1 MVTAFS
7 VAMVPQSHAFAFG
20 EVQVDEE
27 YSVSLADSQTDTS
40 YTKWLSSW
48 NQTNYDSVTNVV
60 LTPGSNLAS
69 LNFSWYAKTGTTP
82 AVALSTKPDF
92 SDARFFSGTST
103 AISRST
109 GTSTYSGAQHVSVQ
123 DALVPGKTYYY
134 RVTNEQTSIVP
145 VWSSAHTYTVP
156 AKDNFTLLLAGDSQI
171 GASGDV
177 AADTYSWNKV
187 LNTALKKV
195 PNASFLLSLGDQVD
209 YKTSTGDQGLR
220 EQQYAG
226 FLYPGVLRSL
236 PVATVIGNHDIY
248 GSGSLHSN
256 RTSANT
262 RIFLA
267 PLMDEF
273 KIDLVF
279 SGHDHSYCRSYPMLD
294 GTAFVSQN
302 TTLTNPSGTVYL
314 SLGSSSGSK
323 MYNLASSRQYYVSER
338 SNHLTAT
345 FSSLSVSDNTL
356 TLKTYDSQGNAYAN
370 TFTLH
375 KITAKDA
382 PVTKYKK
389 LASYKK
395 KNYTTASYKKFH
407 QALTA
412 FEKSFAPV
420 KTDAGIV
427 KIQNSFR
434 KSSDPLS
441 YYGYRRGTTLV
452 LPKGFS
458 TLLDKTLYKGG
469 CTITQTTFDH
479 RYAQLKQA
487 AGSLKKT
494 SFKVT
499 YKKKNC
505 TEGKTLSLKKG
516 QTVKLKLKKT
526 PTRYPVT
533 CKSSSKSCVTISRK
547 GVIHV
552 KKVRKKPVIL
562 TLRFQNRTLHIK
574 VKIRK

>member
-345 FSSLSVSDNTL
+345 FSSLAVSDNTL

-420 KTDAGIV
+420 KTDAGIA

>member
-1 MVTAFS
+1 MNIHLKTILAMVTAFS

-209 YKTSTGDQGLR
+209 YKTSMD
-220 EQQYAG
+220 
-226 FLYPGVLRSL
+226 PVRS
-236 PVATVIGNHDIY
+236 
-248 GSGSLHSN
+248 
-256 RTSANT
+256 
-262 RIFLA
+262 
-267 PLMDEF
+267 
-273 KIDLVF
+273 
-279 SGHDHSYCRSYPMLD
+279 
-294 GTAFVSQN
+294 
-302 TTLTNPSGTVYL
+302 
-314 SLGSSSGSK
+314 
-323 MYNLASSRQYYVSER
+323 
-338 SNHLTAT
+338 
-345 FSSLSVSDNTL
+345 
-356 TLKTYDSQGNAYAN
+356 
-370 TFTLH
+370 
-375 KITAKDA
+375 
-382 PVTKYKK
+382 
-389 LASYKK
+389 
-395 KNYTTASYKKFH
+395 
-407 QALTA
+407 
-412 FEKSFAPV
+412 
-420 KTDAGIV
+420 
-427 KIQNSFR
+427 
-434 KSSDPLS
+434 
-441 YYGYRRGTTLV
+441 
-452 LPKGFS
+452 
-458 TLLDKTLYKGG
+458 
-469 CTITQTTFDH
+469 
-479 RYAQLKQA
+479 
-487 AGSLKKT
+487 
-494 SFKVT
+494 
-499 YKKKNC
+499 
-505 TEGKTLSLKKG
+505 
-516 QTVKLKLKKT
+516 T
-526 PTRYPVT
+526 PTVPLP
-533 CKSSSKSCVTISRK
+533 
-547 GVIHV
+547 IHGFFWL
-552 KKVRKKPVIL
+552 P
-562 TLRFQNRTLHIK
+562 
-574 VKIRK
+574 

>member
-1 MVTAFS
+1 
-7 VAMVPQSHAFAFG
+7 
-20 EVQVDEE
+20 
-27 YSVSLADSQTDTS
+27 
-40 YTKWLSSW
+40 
-48 NQTNYDSVTNVV
+48 
-60 LTPGSNLAS
+60 
-69 LNFSWYAKTGTTP
+69 
-82 AVALSTKPDF
+82 
-92 SDARFFSGTST
+92 
-103 AISRST
+103 
-109 GTSTYSGAQHVSVQ
+109 
-123 DALVPGKTYYY
+123 
-134 RVTNEQTSIVP
+134 
-145 VWSSAHTYTVP
+145 
-156 AKDNFTLLLAGDSQI
+156 
-171 GASGDV
+171 
-177 AADTYSWNKV
+177 
-187 LNTALKKV
+187 
-195 PNASFLLSLGDQVD
+195 
-209 YKTSTGDQGLR
+209 
-220 EQQYAG
+220 
-226 FLYPGVLRSL
+226 
-236 PVATVIGNHDIY
+236 
-248 GSGSLHSN
+248 
-256 RTSANT
+256 
-262 RIFLA
+262 
-267 PLMDEF
+267 MDEF

-345 FSSLSVSDNTL
+345 FSSLAVLDNTL

-420 KTDAGIV
+420 KTDAGIA